1 MTCTLYRNNTERLF
15 CIQVEGLD
23 SVPSIRSFN
32 RNDDGFTWTEYDG
45 TDDPDIYNAAVF
57 HLNKEESIAFLSI
70 ISRSIPDVAELAE
83 LAENE
88 WEPSRDYNDS
98 QNRNPM

>member
-32 RNDDGFTWTEYDG
+32 RNDDGVNWTEFG
-45 TDDPDIYNAAVF
+45 DPDIYDAAVF
-57 HLNKEESIAFLSI
+57 HLNKEESIGFLSI
-70 ISRSIPDVAELAE
+70 ISRSIPNVAELTE

>member
-32 RNDDGFTWTEYDG
+32 RNDDGVTWTEFG
-45 TDDPDIYNAAVF
+45 DPDIYDASVF
-57 HLNKEESIAFLSI
+57 HLNKEESIVFLRNI
-70 ISRSIPDVAELAE
+70 AKSIPAATTLIDIAEA
-83 LAENE
+83 E
-88 WEPSRDYNDS
+88 WEPSR
-98 QNRNPM
+98 